1 MASSQK
7 RDSEVAYDKLVELVL
22 SGAVSENV
30 ALSERGLAEKFGL
43 GRTPIREAIKSLVS
57 EGVLESHPTRGTVL
71 RPLTVI
77 DLQDLYE
84 IRFAIEGLSAFLAAQ
99 RGRIDDLAPFAKR
112 FDATLRKP
120 DTFSVTEVHDHGVA
134 FHFEIMRL
142 AGNRRLLEM
151 YRPFR
156 LRFRIPF
163 GIIRQRN
170 PERVLAAVAEHREIL
185 AAIVARE
192 PDQAQRLMRDH
203 LQRGLDFRMD
213 MLVKRDRYVVP
224 PVDLPAPKAAT
235 SARKKTSMK
244 RVLKNR

>member
-1 MASSQK
+1 MADPQR
-7 RDSEVAYDKLVELVL
+7 RDSEIAYDRLVELVL

-30 ALSERGLAEKFGL
+30 ALSERGLAEKFDL
-43 GRTPIREAIKSLVS
+43 GRTPIREAIKNLVT

-71 RPLTVI
+71 RSLSVT

-99 RGRIDDLAPFAKR
+99 RGRIEDLQPFAKR

-120 DTFSVTEVHDHGVA
+120 DTFDVTEVHDHGVA

-170 PERVLAAVAEHREIL
+170 PDRVLAAVAEHREIL
-185 AAIVARE
+185 AAIVARR
-192 PDQAQRLMRDH
+192 PDEAQRLMRDH
-203 LQRGLDFRMD
+203 LQKGLDFRMD
-213 MLVKRDRYVVP
+213 MLVKRDRYVVA
-224 PVDLPAPKAAT
+224 PVDLPGAKATAST
-235 SARKKTSMK
+235 VKKTSTK
-244 RVLKNR
+244 RVLKK